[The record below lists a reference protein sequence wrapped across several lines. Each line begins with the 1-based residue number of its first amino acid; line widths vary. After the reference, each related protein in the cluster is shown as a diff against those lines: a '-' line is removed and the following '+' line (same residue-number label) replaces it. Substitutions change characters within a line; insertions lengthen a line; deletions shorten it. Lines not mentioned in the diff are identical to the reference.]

1 MLLFSKIFIKVNLF
15 IVKIIKQI
23 FKYIFV
29 IPIKY
34 TFKFIRKVLLTP
46 ITFIFINIRK
56 TFIRKTLSNF
66 KKKFIFLHNKKKKNE
81 FKKDFT

>member
-1 MLLFSKIFIKVNLF
+1 MLLFSKIFIKINLF

-56 TFIRKTLSNF
+56 TLSNF
-66 KKKFIFLHNKKKKNE
+66 KKKIISLHNKKKKNE

>member
-56 TFIRKTLSNF
+56 TLSNF
-66 KKKFIFLHNKKKKNE
+66 KKKIISLHSKKKKNE

>member
-46 ITFIFINIRK
+46 ITFIFINIG
-56 TFIRKTLSNF
+56 KTLSNF
-66 KKKFIFLHNKKKKNE
+66 KKKFISLHNKKKKNE

>member
-15 IVKIIKQI
+15 IVKIIKQV
-23 FKYIFV
+23 FKYILV

-56 TFIRKTLSNF
+56 TLSNF
-66 KKKFIFLHNKKKKNE
+66 KKKFISLHNKKKKNE